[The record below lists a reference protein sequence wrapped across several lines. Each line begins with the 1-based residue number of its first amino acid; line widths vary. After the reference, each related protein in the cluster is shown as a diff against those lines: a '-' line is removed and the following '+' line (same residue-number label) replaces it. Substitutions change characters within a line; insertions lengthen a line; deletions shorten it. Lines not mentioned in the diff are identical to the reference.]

1 MIKLNREKRIII
13 YICLAI
19 LVLVLGIISSAENS
33 ERKITLSDEFVD
45 SYENVLRGSQEVV
58 FLTNNI
64 NDKIKEVND
73 LDSSNKK
80 SEAILSINEANE
92 LIDQAKDEA
101 FNLSVHLAEMV
112 GLVSTIVS
120 PSTQTSALELVTIES
135 TIVQEFLNYTIA
147 LEEFLNSLS
156 VAINSNTPSDRTSIN
171 NQIENLN
178 NKNNQINQLN
188 QVFLSKSRNLGLLS
202 RVVGDKVDDN

>member
-19 LVLVLGIISSAENS
+19 LVIVLGIISSAKNS

-112 GLVSTIVS
+112 GLVSTIAS